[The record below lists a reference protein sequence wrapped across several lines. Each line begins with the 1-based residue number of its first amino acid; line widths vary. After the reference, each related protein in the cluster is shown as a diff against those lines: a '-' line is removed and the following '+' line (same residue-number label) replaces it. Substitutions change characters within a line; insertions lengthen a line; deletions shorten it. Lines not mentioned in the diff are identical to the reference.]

1 MIKQKTSV
9 KNDIKPSKNLD
20 VKIDGNFDEKLDS
33 KLDGN
38 FEASASAELAKS
50 PATFSAVEVVMESV
64 TLIGGTPLLIDTA
77 AELTSLPI
85 KKNTE
90 ATKGFPL
97 GIKKKI
103 LSRHSSCQYRA
114 PKSDKLCGSTWFLQ
128 IDHKH
133 SRWAGGNNEL
143 NNATVLCS
151 RHNNLKYRNEAQ
163 IKVINQNI

>member
-1 MIKQKTSV
+1 
-9 KNDIKPSKNLD
+9 
-20 VKIDGNFDEKLDS
+20 
-33 KLDGN
+33 
-38 FEASASAELAKS
+38 
-50 PATFSAVEVVMESV
+50 MESV

-77 AELTSLPI
+77 AKAVTEKAELSTATSLSSDTAAEPASLPI

-90 ATKGFPL
+90 ITKGFPL

-103 LSRHSSCQYRA
+103 LSRHSSCQYRD

-143 NNATVLCS
+143 KNATVLCS
-151 RHNNLKYRNEAQ
+151 RHNNLKYRNESQ